1 VLSLIGGLIGL
12 VAGVGAA
19 RALTALLEWP
29 TRVTPATIVLAVGIA
44 AAIGVAFGFYPA
56 RRASRLD
63 PIDALRY
70 E

>member
-1 VLSLIGGLIGL
+1 MLRLLGWLLGIA
-12 VAGVGAA
+12 AGIAAA
-19 RALTALLEWP
+19 RGLTLLLEWP
-29 TRVTPATIVLAVGIA
+29 TSVTPQSVALAFGIA
-44 AAIGVAFGFYPA
+44 ATVGIAFGFYPA